1 MTVVRSTAGLGMAAG
16 LSAGVVALVLAVSV
30 AAASP
35 LQDPSAQYPTPG
47 AVQEPPAAGTS
58 DEPGDPQIRDMD
70 TVVVSGVLPGPGLWR
85 ARKDGHVL
93 YILGTQSPLPRDM
106 QWQAREVRQVLAEAG
121 AVLSAPGIS
130 VGADIGLFR
139 GLALAPSALKAMK
152 NPDGQ
157 TLDEL
162 LPADVYA
169 RWSGLK
175 QGYLGRDHGVEKKR
189 PLIAVY
195 ELYKEALKH
204 NGLREGG
211 VVGPVVS
218 QVLKERGMKVIQTSL
233 NLKIEDPRA
242 ALADFRKEEFKPQ
255 DLQCFRDTLDI
266 IESGLPQAAAR
277 ANAWA
282 VGDLDA
288 LRAMPAARQQVTA
301 CLSAWTET
309 DTARKRGLTDIDARI
324 MQSWLAAVDKAVAE
338 HPVSFTTISI
348 DNLLREDGYL
358 AELAR
363 RGYRIQAPD
372 ELDET
377 EEDQAEAATP
387 PL

>member
-1 MTVVRSTAGLGMAAG
+1 MAAG

-35 LQDPSAQYPTPG
+35 LQDPSAQDPTRG

-58 DEPGDPQIRDMD
+58 DEPGDPRIRDMD

-85 ARKDGHVL
+85 ASKDGHVL

-121 AVLSAPGIS
+121 AVLSPPGIS

-175 QGYLGRDHGVEKKR
+175 QRYLGRDRGVEKKR

-195 ELYKEALKH
+195 ELYREALKR

-211 VVGPVVS
+211 IVGPVVS
-218 QVLKERGMKVIQTSL
+218 QALKERGMKWTQTSL

-282 VGDLDA
+282 VGDLEA

-309 DTARKRGLTDIDARI
+309 ETARKRGLTDIDARI

-348 DNLLREDGYL
+348 DNLLRGDGAL

-372 ELDET
+372 EDDAGEP
-377 EEDQAEAATP
+377 P